1 MRSKGWKSRAVRF
14 GVGVA
19 ISALFVAVT
28 LTRVDIRGVIR
39 ALQEVQPGG
48 LAIAFVLIWLEIALR
63 AWRWQLLLAP
73 IQSVRY
79 RSSFI
84 YLCVGYFANS
94 LLPARLGDVAR
105 AYLAGTALGISR
117 LVTLGSILVERLADG
132 ASILVIVIAVGTVI
146 AGGAGFA
153 GTAWVLLAAA
163 LAGGVALAVAAMI
176 GRRSRIAG
184 TRPGIALRTVVQRL
198 LDGAVALRSVRGFV
212 SVAALTIAAF
222 GVAVC
227 TLDVTAAA
235 IGIRLS
241 PLEAV
246 LVMGALALST
256 SLPAAPG
263 SLGTYEF
270 VGVAVLTALGAAP
283 EPALAT
289 VLLVHVLATVPPA
302 LTGLVATWAMHVRV
316 GALVGEVHEA
326 AVVDAAS

>member
-1 MRSKGWKSRAVRF
+1 MRSKLFRSRAVRF

-19 ISALFVAVT
+19 ISGLFVAVT
-28 LTRVDIRGVIR
+28 LARVDLRGVVH

-63 AWRWQLLLAP
+63 AWRWQVLLKP
-73 IQSVRY
+73 IQAVRY
-79 RSSFI
+79 RTSFV

-117 LVTLGSILVERLADG
+117 LVTLGSILVERVADG
-132 ASILVIVIAVGTVI
+132 ASILLIVIAVGTLI
-146 AGGAGFA
+146 AGGAGLT

-163 LAGGVALAVAAMI
+163 TAGGAALGVAAVV
-176 GRRSRIAG
+176 GRRSRVAG
-184 TRPGIALRTVVQRL
+184 TRAGIAVRTVVRRL
-198 LDGAVALRSVRGFV
+198 LEGAVALRSVAGFV
-212 SVAALTIAAF
+212 SIAGLTLAAF

-235 IGIRLS
+235 IGIKLS

-302 LTGLVATWAMHVRV
+302 LTGLAATWAMHVRV
-316 GALVGEVHEA
+316 GALVGEAPEA
-326 AVVDAAS
+326 AMVDAAT